1 VSGYFLDTSALAK
14 LYHQEPGS
22 GLMESLAE
30 APGAHLIISEL
41 SLIEIE
47 SVFAI
52 KVRTGAMAKGALD
65 HLRGLFNADITKG
78 RLNVVLLARRHFRNA
93 GALVRLYATDYALR
107 TLDALQVSVAMDL
120 KRRGVISELVASD
133 RNLCNVAALEG
144 LTVINP
150 SENS

>member
-1 VSGYFLDTSALAK
+1 
-14 LYHQEPGS
+14 
-22 GLMESLAE
+22 
-30 APGAHLIISEL
+30 
-41 SLIEIE
+41 
-47 SVFAI
+47 
-52 KVRTGAMAKGALD
+52 
-65 HLRGLFNADITKG
+65 
-78 RLNVVLLARRHFRNA
+78 
-93 GALVRLYATDYALR
+93 LVRLYATDYALR